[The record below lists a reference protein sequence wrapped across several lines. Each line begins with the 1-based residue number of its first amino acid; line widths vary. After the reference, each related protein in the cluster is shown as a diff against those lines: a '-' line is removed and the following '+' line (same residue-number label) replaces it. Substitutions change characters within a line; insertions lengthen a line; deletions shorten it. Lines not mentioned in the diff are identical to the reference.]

1 MLCCSPLKAAND
13 DFSHIYNSVQPV
25 LFLYIALYMGG
36 LLVGLAAKIALDV
49 RCVDRVRARLVGL
62 VILAFLL
69 WGAISVT
76 HTPFSEVLLPLVW
89 AGTGLLAGCRQPR
102 NSHALLDFCPWL
114 PSNPIFNWTTKLC
127 PELEPD
133 SPYAAVPAAVVRG
146 PRTARQRR
154 RPSAA
159 AGRPD
164 PRRRGPV
171 CPRRRSGHRRRPSAA
186 RARSRART
194 RCPSRW
200 VGRWP
205 ARKRRWCFASWS
217 TAGSRNQVTT
227 TVIRGAP
234 VLQEV
239 FAIRNEHGE
248 IVGALRSE
256 MLVIEHERQRKRDAR
271 FRRAIARARDLIVA
285 GQLRGGER
293 LGRLGVHDGV
303 MVIDSAGGIEYL
315 SAPAEYLY
323 RRLGYADN
331 LVKTQLQELET
342 NEYICFKA
350 MERGVCLE
358 QRVQEHDLVWI
369 KRVVPLASGGGA
381 SWSTRL
387 VGRGRGVPTGA
398 IVAIEDVT
406 DELQKEQELKIKT
419 AMIQEI
425 HHRVKNNLQTI
436 AALLRLQARRTG
448 TPEVADQLRESI
460 GRILSIAVVHEFLS
474 RDETSAINIHEVSNR
489 ILAEVRNGI
498 LDHARPISLGAGG
511 HAQLHPAC
519 PAGDVVRA
527 DHQRAGPERGRAR
540 LRGLA
545 RGEYRG
551 ATGRTGR

>member
-1 MLCCSPLKAAND
+1 MVALEPDLQLD
-13 DFSHIYNSVQPV
+13 DE
-25 LFLYIALYMGG
+25 ALPE
-36 LLVGLAAKIALDV
+36 
-49 RCVDRVRARLVGL
+49 VD
-62 VILAFLL
+62 
-69 WGAISVT
+69 
-76 HTPFSEVLLPLVW
+76 
-89 AGTGLLAGCRQPR
+89 
-102 NSHALLDFCPWL
+102 
-114 PSNPIFNWTTKLC
+114 
-127 PELEPD
+127 PD
-133 SPYAAVPAAVVRG
+133 SPYAACPQLSFADRALLDNVAGHLPLLADLTHADAVLF
-146 PRTARQRR
+146 
-154 RPSAA
+154 
-159 AGRPD
+159 
-164 PRRRGPV
+164 
-171 CPRRRSGHRRRPSAA
+171 
-186 RARSRART
+186 ART
-194 RCPSRW
+194 DDQVIVVAQAQPVPVPSPYALPVA
-200 VGRWP
+200 VGRTMTREEAP
-205 ARKRRWCFASWS
+205 LVFRVLVNGRL
-217 TAGSRNQVTT
+217 RNQVST

-234 VLQEV
+234 VVQEV
-239 FAIRNEHGE
+239 FAICNGHGE

-303 MVIDSAGGIEYL
+303 MVIDAAGGIEYL

-369 KRVVPLASGGGA
+369 KRVVPLASAGGA
-381 SWSTRL
+381 SWSSRL

-406 DELQKEQELKIKT
+406 DELQKEQELKIKV

-498 LDHARPISLGAGG
+498 LDHARPISLGLEGTRSFTLPAQQATSCALIINELVQNAVE
-511 HAQLHPAC
+511 HAFVGL
-519 PAGDVVRA
+519 PAGSIVVRLTEQG
-527 DHQRAGPERGRAR
+527 DSLYIEIQDDG
-540 LRGLA
+540 RGLPA
-545 RGEYRG
+545 DFDALNQGGLGLQIVRSLVREDLKGEFELINGQGVR
-551 ATGRTGR
+551 AVVSFPKWIAKAE